1 MTLLTLESDIA
12 LLNQLTAALT
22 AAVSI
27 SDIDNAIHISTQREA
42 LLKRL
47 VSEKNPN
54 IEMQESLRLLCKK
67 ILEKEKTMIQ
77 TISFQKAEIESKLK
91 NQVNSNKAMSRYQQ
105 NR

>member
-54 IEMQESLRLLCKK
+54 RETQESLRLLCKK